1 MCGSLGDPPAGEG
14 WAVAAEREH
23 GEGDERFGFV
33 ESEGHA
39 GEQSNL
45 GVGGLDEP
53 VGQVV
58 VEGGVDGRPMLT
70 MRRYNSTKA
79 GMRQRRAQL
88 VQLSSACLPSSPLI
102 WNASRNPSLSRY
114 AR

>member
-1 MCGSLGDPPAGEG
+1 MCGSLSDPPAGQG

-58 VEGGVDGRPMLT
+58 VERGVDGRPMLDDA
-70 MRRYNSTKA
+70 SLQLDEGGDAAAPGPA
-79 GMRQRRAQL
+79 GPSVQRL
-88 VQLSSACLPSSPLI
+88 LACLALDLEREP
-102 WNASRNPSLSRY
+102 
-114 AR
+114 

>member
-1 MCGSLGDPPAGEG
+1 MCGSLSDPPAGEG

-23 GEGDERFGFV
+23 GEGEERVGFV

-58 VEGGVDGRPMLT
+58 VEGGVYGRPMFDDASLQLDEGGDAAT
-70 MRRYNSTKA
+70 A
-79 GMRQRRAQL
+79 GPAGPVVQRLLAFLALDLERE
-88 VQLSSACLPSSPLI
+88 P
-102 WNASRNPSLSRY
+102 
-114 AR
+114 